1 MSDLI
6 AFITFGSSA
15 LSARPAGNPIDDFA
29 AWAID
34 VAPRLKRRSI
44 ARVLLHNPA
53 GSFPLI
59 DAAVPGLLGGDRRE
73 MRCDQW
79 TLAERARAPF
89 ADRYSFRTAVGV
101 LRAAGVKGV
110 IVYVGSP
117 TQLVDPVNELPAALE
132 AFTACGPIVSF
143 GFDAMFEDGIPCPWG
158 NHFWSTLWAKGSPYR
173 AAVGDLRRRHKVYA
187 EARLHAGP
195 LATGLGGLVDGTIAD
210 VRFDAHH
217 KYDLAKQP
225 GETIRVTATGN
236 QTAAWPEVESWPA
249 GVTPCLRSE
258 LNWGPL
264 MDAAS
269 R

>member
-1 MSDLI
+1 MSDPI
-6 AFITFGSSA
+6 AFILCGGSHA
-15 LSARPAGNPIDDFA
+15 TNPGGVPWRSYVE
-29 AWAID
+29 WATET
-34 VAPRLKRRSI
+34 APRLKRRNVK
-44 ARVLLHNPA
+44 RVLLHNP
-53 GSFPLI
+53 G
-59 DAAVPGLLGGDRRE
+59 GHWKLLASGGDTRE

-101 LRAAGVKGV
+101 LRAAGVKEV

-217 KYDLAKQP
+217 NYDLVKQP

-236 QTAAWPEVESWPA
+236 KTSEWPEILSWPA
-249 GVTPCLRSE
+249 GVTPCLRHE

-264 MDAAS
+264 MDAAGGN
-269 R
+269 